1 MVKRQGLLINSVAA
15 SLATILVGGCS
26 KPPEV
31 LISAPTTL
39 AAGDNVA
46 DVDVTGH
53 VKAALL
59 QDESLKNADISVVT
73 VKGDVR
79 LTGVLQNQ
87 AQIDKSIGI
96 ARAADGPHS
105 IHDELTLRK

>member
-1 MVKRQGLLINSVAA
+1 MNKRPGFLLVSAA
-15 SLATILVGGCS
+15 ATLAAILVGGCS
-26 KPPEV
+26 KQPEV
-31 LISAPTTL
+31 AVSTPTTL

-46 DVDVTGH
+46 DVEVTGH
-53 VKAALL
+53 VKAALR

-87 AQIDKSIGI
+87 AQIDRAIGI
-96 ARAADGPHS
+96 ARAADGAHS